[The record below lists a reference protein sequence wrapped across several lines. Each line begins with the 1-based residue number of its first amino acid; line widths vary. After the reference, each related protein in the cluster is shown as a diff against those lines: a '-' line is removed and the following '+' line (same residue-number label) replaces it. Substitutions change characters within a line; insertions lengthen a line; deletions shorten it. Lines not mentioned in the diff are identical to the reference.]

1 MIRTPHPTLMT
12 IAITLSLGLS
22 ACGYTNRTA
31 LPEYVQ
37 TVHVRSVTNKIDL
50 SESISND
57 KAFQTYRPGLDVEL
71 RNALIE
77 RFVFDGHLRIANE
90 NNANAIVEM
99 DLLAFD
105 RDPLRYNQDDSIQEF
120 RINVKA
126 AVRMRDVIKDE
137 ILWETPAIS
146 GNAEYFTSGRL
157 ARTEDQVVAEA
168 LEDLSRNIVERILE
182 EW

>member
-1 MIRTPHPTLMT
+1 MIRTSHSTLMT
-12 IAITLSLGLS
+12 IVIALSLGLS
-22 ACGYTNRTA
+22 ACGYTNQTA
-31 LPEYVQ
+31 LPEYVK
-37 TVHVRSVTNKIDL
+37 TVHVRSVANKIDL
-50 SESISND
+50 STSISSD

-90 NNANAIVEM
+90 NKANAIVEM
-99 DLLAFD
+99 DLLSFD

-120 RINVKA
+120 RIHVRA
-126 AVRMRDVIKDE
+126 AVRMRDVVKDE

-157 ARTEDQVVAEA
+157 AKTEDEAVGDA